1 MARKEAKVLKMIE
14 RYEKVIEEHRRY
26 YKEYRGNVSRENFKK
41 FLSFQNK
48 QVLSFQI
55 MANQVKKDYEN
66 RFRQAF
72 DQRLALD
79 SELIALEKS
88 SNRTSNA
95 AFEDIKKTVNSIMEK
110 TSFIFNPLS
119 IPHIE
124 LFRIYQKMENIEN
137 GLQDFDRKF
146 AEVKTFLQL
155 KLQESRQSTQ
165 CDLIVIQADLLEVDL
180 SLFQSHDALAILKNL
195 IERIV
200 DFQARLVILLDIA
213 GSLLPH
219 DRGKELL

>member
-110 TSFIFNPLS
+110 TSFNFNTLS
-119 IPHIE
+119 IPQNE

>member
-110 TSFIFNPLS
+110 TSFNFNTLS
-119 IPHIE
+119 IPQNE

-180 SLFQSHDALAILKNL
+180 SLLQSHDALAILKNL